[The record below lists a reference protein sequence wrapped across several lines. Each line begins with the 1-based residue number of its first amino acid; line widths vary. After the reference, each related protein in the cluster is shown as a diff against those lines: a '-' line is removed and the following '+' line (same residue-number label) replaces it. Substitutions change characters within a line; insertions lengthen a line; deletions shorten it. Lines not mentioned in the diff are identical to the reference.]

1 VIVSGGTSELT
12 LRTYDHDGRLGADVA
27 KADFGRGQPDVLL
40 APDGSRAFVST
51 HFVGPRFGLTTVHVT
66 GVPPSIIKGGT
77 MALETI
83 GFTAGGAKP
92 ANFPIETALSGD
104 VLLVAYARGL
114 ALVDVSSLDRP
125 SMLSELRLL
134 DVEPVNVDVRDGT
147 AAVVGSSPRP
157 TLVLVDVKNTAAPRV
172 IRSVPLPEGSYATGV
187 ALSAR
192 HVVVAA
198 GARGALVF
206 PR

>member
-1 VIVSGGTSELT
+1 M
-12 LRTYDHDGRLGADVA
+12 D
-27 KADFGRGQPDVLL
+27 
-40 APDGSRAFVST
+40 
-51 HFVGPRFGLTTVHVT
+51 
-66 GVPPSIIKGGT
+66 
-77 MALETI
+77 LETI

-92 ANFPIETALSGD
+92 ANFPIEAALTGD

-114 ALVDVSSLDRP
+114 ALIDVSSLDRP
-125 SMLSELRLL
+125 RMLSELRL

-147 AAVVGSSPRP
+147 AAVVGSSPKP
-157 TLVLVDVKNTAAPRV
+157 TLVLVDVRSPAAPRV

-187 ALSAR
+187 AIAAT